1 MIRLKCFLLGVMMF
15 TQFVCLWSLSSD
27 WLRVARAGGTHGAYA
42 HAIATDSLG
51 NCYITGFFSGTVD
64 FGSHQIVGT
73 NTPTSGPSDDIFIA
87 KLGYDGSWAW
97 ARAAGSSQNDMA
109 YSIGLDSYG
118 NCYVTGFFQGN
129 AVFGGN
135 VLSSSGSLDVF
146 VCVLSSDGTW
156 LWVTKAGG
164 TDAEIGYGIDVDSG
178 GNAYLTGCFRGT
190 CHFGDDETLEATTT
204 NVFIAKLTN
213 LGVWAWTSQ
222 TTGTGNSGVSAYNE
236 GHGIAID
243 SAGNSY
249 ITGFFGGTAYFGA
262 TSYPAGYTDVFVAK
276 LDPDGEWL
284 WAKEAGGSYMDCG
297 YGIAVDADGSCYATG
312 HCKNTYFGSTYI
324 SGSQNKVFITKLD
337 TQGNWLW
344 AKGCGGGS
352 YVLDCGTAI
361 EVDNS
366 GNCLTTGYFYGNAYF
381 GSTQLIGNGAE
392 DRNIFVQKLDTQGNW
407 MWAIK
412 GGDAGFEQAFGIGL
426 DDLGRSYVAGTFSPP
441 STFGTISLPQI
452 GPINNTVF
460 IGKVGIVPPLPP
472 ENVTISTSANDVILE
487 WDEVTE
493 NYSGQTIS
501 VDYYKIFYR
510 STPDLDSPWTY
521 LDQSTGT
528 SFNHIGGAA
537 TDKRFYYI
545 QAVQEE

>member
-1 MIRLKCFLLGVMMF
+1 MIRLKCFLLGVIMF
-15 TQFVCLWSLSSD
+15 AQFVCLWSLSSD
-27 WLRVARAGGTHGAYA
+27 WLWVARAGGTHGAYA
-42 HAIATDSLG
+42 HAITTDSLG
-51 NCYITGFFSGTVD
+51 NCYITGFFSGTIN
-64 FGSHQIVGT
+64 FGNHEIVST

-97 ARAAGSSQNDMA
+97 ARAAGSTQNDMA

-164 TDAEIGYGIDVDSG
+164 TDSEIAYGLDVDSS
-178 GNAYLTGCFRGT
+178 GNAYLTGCFKGT
-190 CHFGDDETLEATTT
+190 CHFGDNETLEATTT
-204 NVFIAKLTN
+204 NVFIAKL
-213 LGVWAWTSQ
+213 
-222 TTGTGNSGVSAYNE
+222 
-236 GHGIAID
+236 
-243 SAGNSY
+243 
-249 ITGFFGGTAYFGA
+249 
-262 TSYPAGYTDVFVAK
+262 
-276 LDPDGEWL
+276 DPDGEWL
-284 WAKEAGGSYMDCG
+284 WAKDAGGSSLDCG
-297 YGIAVDADGSCYATG
+297 YGIAVDAEGNCYATG
-312 HCKNTYFGSTYI
+312 HCKNTTFGTTYI
-324 SGSQNKVFITKLD
+324 SGSQSKVFITKLD

-352 YVLDCGTAI
+352 YVLDRGTAI
-361 EVDNS
+361 EVDSS
-366 GNCLTTGYFYGNAYF
+366 GNCFTTGYFYGNAYF

-392 DRNIFVQKLDTQGNW
+392 DRNIFVQMLDTQGNW
-407 MWAIK
+407 IWAIK
-412 GGDAGFEQAFGIGL
+412 GGDAGSEEAYAIGL
-426 DDLGRSYVAGTFSPP
+426 DDLGRSYVAGLFSPP
-441 STFGTISLPQI
+441 STFGSISLPQI

-501 VDYYKIFYR
+501 VDHYKIFYR
-510 STPDLDSPWTY
+510 STPETDSPWTY

-537 TDKRFYYI
+537 TADKRFYYI